1 MVCEC
6 MLKFKPNI
14 KHEIFSFEL
23 PSRFVAQ
30 DQLDIAKVFSESHAS
45 APIIFILGREVD
57 PLKYIFRYAE
67 DVGFPAGKLKIVT
80 LGSGQEERAKEVIRQ
95 G

>member
-1 MVCEC
+1 M
-6 MLKFKPNI
+6 
-14 KHEIFSFEL
+14 FSIEL
-23 PSRFVAQ
+23 PPRFVAQ

-95 G
+95 V